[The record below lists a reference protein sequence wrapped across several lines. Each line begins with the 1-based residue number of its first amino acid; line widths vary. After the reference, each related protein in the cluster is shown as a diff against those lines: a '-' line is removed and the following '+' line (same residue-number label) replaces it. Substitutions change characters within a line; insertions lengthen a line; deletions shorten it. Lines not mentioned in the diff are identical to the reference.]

1 MILGYVIK
9 ILEQEM
15 QNDMDD
21 EYLALI
27 RKNLEVCSHYCP
39 KFGQGGKKG
48 LSFDDFQQLYDNDP
62 FYHWFGLST
71 PAFYSAHRVA
81 GGITSVYRQIGL
93 GMESVFRKILQDQ
106 LGQTEE
112 ESCWSY
118 EIPDLAAGSKSRKLS
133 LDGRILPDCIKGKK
147 RRVIIQNWIQDAK
160 SIVGG
165 SLEILGVVFECRQG
179 YKSKDSKRQNADI
192 ANASS
197 AYKYQYLPCVITFS
211 QQIDSDI
218 VQRYRKANWLVLT
231 GSLNGSPH
239 ESTYVF
245 IKDILGYDL
254 AGFFERNQQIL
265 RDDVDKIIHR
275 LLD

>member
-1 MILGYVIK
+1 
-9 ILEQEM
+9 M
-15 QNDMDD
+15 QKNKDD

-48 LSFDDFQQLYDNDP
+48 LSYDDFQQLYDNDP
-62 FYHWFGLST
+62 FYHWFGLSS

-93 GMESVFRKILQDQ
+93 GMETVFRKILQDH

-112 ESCWSY
+112 ECGWSY
-118 EIPDLAAGSKSRKLS
+118 EIPGSSGSKTRKLS
-133 LDGRILPDCIKGKK
+133 LDGRILPDRIKGKERK
-147 RRVIIQNWIQDAK
+147 IIIKNWIQEAK
-160 SIVGG
+160 RIVGG

-197 AYKYQYLPCVITFS
+197 AYKHQYLPCVITFS
-211 QQIDSDI
+211 QQIDLDI
-218 VQRYRKANWLVLT
+218 IQRYRKANWLVLT
-231 GSLNGSPH
+231 GCLKGSPH

-245 IKDILGYDL
+245 IKDVLGYDL
-254 AGFFERNQQIL
+254 AGFFERNQKIL
-265 RDDVDKIIHR
+265 RDDVDKIISR
-275 LLD
+275 LLN